1 MSVRVRLIAACIA
14 ATPAAAMA
22 QAGAAE
28 AERLVADHRIN
39 MRVPCT
45 VPVPAV
51 WNAPAWAQ
59 ERAAAARADFHR
71 CLADVM
77 AREEARLADLEDE
90 VDALRM
96 ADEDWTGVDAALD
109 AKWDE
114 LGTLEGKLNTRNMW
128 ANTAVEVLDIFTGP
142 GAVYDSSPLRP
153 GYGLPVAP
161 AYPYARDTI
170 ILPGV
175 P

>member
-1 MSVRVRLIAACIA
+1 MSVPVRLIAACIA
-14 ATPAAAMA
+14 AAPAAVMA
-22 QAGAAE
+22 QTGATE
-28 AERLVADHRIN
+28 AKRLVADHRIN
-39 MRVPCT
+39 TRVPCT
-45 VPVPAV
+45 IPVPAV
-51 WNAPAWAQ
+51 WNAPFWAQ

-71 CLADVM
+71 CLDDVM

-90 VDALRM
+90 VDALRTG
-96 ADEDWTGVDAALD
+96 DEDWAGVDAALD

-114 LGTLEGKLNTRNMW
+114 LDTLESKLNTRNMW

-153 GYGLPVAP
+153 SYGLPVAP
-161 AYPYARDTI
+161 TYPYRRDTI